1 VTPATRVPVLKPVGM
16 PQWMPGTPV
25 LSTYAL
31 RMSKEKCVM
40 SQTIWSVILRN
51 FELEMVDPMP
61 KANYD
66 GMVVGPKPCR
76 VRYRRRKLV

>member
-1 VTPATRVPVLKPVGM
+1 MLNENCA
-16 PQWMPGTPV
+16 
-25 LSTYAL
+25 
-31 RMSKEKCVM
+31 M

-61 KANYD
+61 EANYD